1 MLRHLVRALGLVWST
16 SPTYILLIGPLSVV
30 QGLLPVAQLYIVKL
44 LLDLVSK
51 VLQGVSVVDPLRQ
64 LLSILALQAVIGL
77 VGLGLSVAQSFFES
91 LLGER
96 LRNDI
101 QRKILVKASTM
112 NLSSFEDS
120 AFYDQMQKAFQE
132 AGSRP
137 IQIISQLQS
146 IVRSVVTIVSFITI
160 LYFLSP
166 WILLILIGTS
176 IPSFL
181 IQTRFGN
188 LNYWMLRRR
197 VPELRKQ
204 EYYSYI
210 LRTDW
215 LIKELKLFN
224 LEGHFLRQF
233 DKLFNTFFLETG
245 RLYKQRAWAT
255 FSGSVIASVGSL
267 GALIF
272 VALAVVARTISVG
285 DFSLYS
291 SAVAQFS
298 SRVGSVLGGV
308 SELYNHA
315 LFAANLFEFL
325 DLPNSA
331 LDKGA
336 QWSEPIHSVEFR
348 HVSFRYPSTDQLVLE
363 DMSFSISSGQTLGI
377 VGPNGAGK
385 TTLIKLLCALYRP
398 TEGKILL
405 NGKDASHYSQRSIQ
419 RYVSAT
425 FQDFG
430 RYELTATENV
440 KVGDVEAEEDGQ
452 RFGRAVSMAGIRDD
466 LEKLPK
472 GYATQLGR
480 WFNEGHQLSGGQWQK
495 VALARAYFRD
505 ASVIILDEPTS
516 ALDAQSELDVY
527 QTVQHHQKQKMTIL
541 ISHRFSTMRLA
552 DHIIVLQDGKIAEV
566 GSHEQLL
573 AKKGYYKDHFELQA
587 VGYR

>member
-1 MLRHLVRALGLVWST
+1 MFRHLVRALGLVWNT
-16 SPTYILLIGPLSVV
+16 SPTYVLLIGPLSVV
-30 QGLLPVAQLYIVKL
+30 QGLLPIAQLYIIKL

-51 VLQGVSVVDPLRQ
+51 ILQGASIVDPLRQ
-64 LLSILALQAVIGL
+64 LLSILALQAVLGL
-77 VGLGLSVAQSFFES
+77 VGLGLSIAQSFFES

-101 QRKILVKASTM
+101 QRRILVKASAM

-176 IPSFL
+176 VPSFL

-233 DKLFNTFFLETG
+233 DKLFNIFFSETS

-255 FSGSVIASVGSL
+255 FGGSVIASLGSL
-267 GALIF
+267 GALVF

-298 SRVGSVLGGV
+298 GRVGSVLGGI
-308 SELYNHA
+308 SELYNHS
-315 LFAANLFEFL
+315 LFAANLFGFL
-325 DLPNSA
+325 DLPDSA
-331 LDKGA
+331 LDEGA
-336 QWSEPIHSVEFR
+336 RWSEPINSVEFR

-440 KVGDVEAEEDGQ
+440 RVGDVEAKEDVQ
-452 RFGRAVSMAGIRDD
+452 RFGRAVSMAGIKDD

-480 WFNEGHQLSGGQWQK
+480 WFDEGHQLSGGQWQK

-516 ALDAQSELDVY
+516 ALDAQSEFDVY
-527 QTVQHHQKQKMTIL
+527 QTVQQHQKQKMTVL

-552 DHIIVLQDGKIAEV
+552 DRVIVLQDGKIAEV

-573 AKKGYYKDHFELQA
+573 ARNGYYKDHFELQA

>member
-1 MLRHLVRALGLVWST
+1 MLRHLLRALGLVWST
-16 SPTYILLIGPLSVV
+16 SPTYVLLIGPLSVV

-44 LLDLVSK
+44 LLDLVTNI
-51 VLQGVSVVDPLRQ
+51 LQGAGVVNPLRQ

-77 VGLGLSVAQSFFES
+77 VGLGLSIAQSFFES

-101 QRKILVKASTM
+101 QRKILVKASAM

-137 IQIISQLQS
+137 IQIISQLQD
-146 IVRSVVTIVSFITI
+146 IIRSVVTMVSFITI

-176 IPSFL
+176 VPSFL

-204 EYYSYI
+204 EYYAYI

-224 LEGHFLRQF
+224 LEGHFLQRF
-233 DKLFNTFFLETG
+233 DKLFNTFFSETS
-245 RLYKQRAWAT
+245 RLYKRRAWAT
-255 FSGSVIASVGSL
+255 FSGSVIASVGTL

-291 SAVAQFS
+291 SAIAQFS
-298 SRVGSVLGGV
+298 GRVGSVLGGI

-315 LFAANLFEFL
+315 LFASNLFEFL
-325 DLPNSA
+325 DLPDSA
-331 LDKGA
+331 LDEGES
-336 QWSEPIHSVEFR
+336 WSEPITSVEFR
-348 HVSFRYPSTDQLVLE
+348 NVSFRYPSTDQLVLE
-363 DMSFSISSGQTLGI
+363 NLSFSISSGQTLGV

-385 TTLIKLLCALYRP
+385 TTLIKLLCGLYRP

-405 NGKDASHYSQRSIQ
+405 NGKDASRYSQRSIQ

-430 RYELTATENV
+430 RYELTATENIE
-440 KVGDVEAEEDGQ
+440 VGDVEAEEDIQ
-452 RFGRAVSMAGIRDD
+452 RFSKAVSMAGIKGD

-480 WFNEGHQLSGGQWQK
+480 WFDEGHQLSGGQWQK

-505 ASVIILDEPTS
+505 ASVVILDEPTS
-516 ALDAQSELDVY
+516 ALDAQSEFDVY
-527 QTVQHHQKQKMTIL
+527 QTVQQHQKQKMTIL

-552 DHIIVLQDGKIAEV
+552 DHIIVLQNGKITES
-566 GSHEQLL
+566 GSHKQLL
-573 AKKGYYKDHFELQA
+573 FREGYYKDHFELQA